1 MNTIIFLALLAVSI
15 QYLGYLCDDF
25 GSWKLVCIICI
36 FLFSIFM
43 NTIICA
49 FCEAS
54 HCDKC
59 QIAYLIDDAR
69 DEAIDAGL
77 ITDC

>member
-1 MNTIIFLALLAVSI
+1 
-15 QYLGYLCDDF
+15 
-25 GSWKLVCIICI
+25 
-36 FLFSIFM
+36 M

-69 DEAIDAGL
+69 DEAIDARL

>member
-1 MNTIIFLALLAVSI
+1 MAGGSRLLSLSSRSLNGRESPLHFLKKSAKAL
-15 QYLGYLCDDF
+15 C
-25 GSWKLVCIICI
+25 
-36 FLFSIFM
+36 
-43 NTIICA
+43 T

-59 QIAYLIDDAR
+59 QITYLMDDAR

>member
-1 MNTIIFLALLAVSI
+1 MRVFSSRSLNGREFP
-15 QYLGYLCDDF
+15 LGVLKKSAKTLCE
-25 GSWKLVCIICI
+25 
-36 FLFSIFM
+36 
-43 NTIICA
+43 

-59 QIAYLIDDAR
+59 QITYLTDDAR